1 MSAITS
7 RTGPQSSEPQTQKE
21 IAERGATAA
30 AGAHP
35 SWQYQDRFEL
45 WVDWMQRGSGGH
57 WQPHEPVLQ
66 RAFRT
71 REETLLQAERFIQRG
86 DFPMGQRSTG
96 GTTAPVTL
104 MKNRRAALLGAFREA
119 EGDGVTLIREVVFP
133 IGEYALAVKVT
144 RERLPDEIRTAF
156 EQDANPLRSLV
167 GQQVKLTVM
176 IQHPYDVLSRAEGIL
191 DIGDRSARVGGEVL
205 TFPAG
210 AAVTGVPYRT
220 VTVAVPRGFMKKPLL
235 YRFDIADLP
244 SADLP
249 SADLPSAPAEE

>member
-7 RTGPQSSEPQTQKE
+7 RPGTYSSEE
-21 IAERGATAA
+21 SAGRAA
-30 AGAHP
+30 AGAATGAHP

-86 DFPMGQRSTG
+86 DFPMGERSTR

-104 MKNRRAALLGAFREA
+104 MKNRRTALLQAFREA

-133 IGEYALAVKVT
+133 VGEYALAVKVT
-144 RERLPDEIRTAF
+144 RERLPDEIRTTF

-176 IQHPYDVLSRAEGIL
+176 IQHPYDVLSRSEGLL
-191 DIGDRSARVGGEVL
+191 DIGDRSARVGSEGL
-205 TFPAG
+205 TFPVG

-220 VTVAVPRGFMKKPLL
+220 VTVAVPRGFLKKPLL
-235 YRFDIADLP
+235 YRFDL
-244 SADLP
+244 
-249 SADLPSAPAEE
+249 ADLPSAPADD

>member
-7 RTGPQSSEPQTQKE
+7 RTGLQSQEGVAIRPLTP
-21 IAERGATAA
+21 ATAE
-30 AGAHP
+30 AHP

-66 RAFRT
+66 RTFRT
-71 REETLLQAERFIQRG
+71 REETLLQAERFIRRG

-104 MKNRRAALLGAFREA
+104 MKNRRTALLDAFREA

-133 IGEYALAVKVT
+133 VGEYALAVKVT
-144 RERLPDEIRTAF
+144 RERLPDEIRTSF
-156 EQDANPLRSLV
+156 EQEANPLRSLV

-176 IQHPYDVLSRAEGIL
+176 IQHPYDVLSRAQGLL
-191 DIGDRSARVGGEVL
+191 DIGDRNARVGSEML
-205 TFPAG
+205 TFPVG
-210 AAVTGVPYRT
+210 VSVTGVPYRS
-220 VTVAVPRGFMKKPLL
+220 VTVAVPRGFFKKPLL
-235 YRFDIADLP
+235 YRFEIADLP
-244 SADLP
+244 T
-249 SADLPSAPAEE
+249 APAAE